1 MDAEEFLGLQATHN
15 PHRWFVE
22 VTPGISTG
30 GGFLFGGCGLGAAI
44 AALEHTTGRPL
55 IWATAQYLSYA
66 MNPSVL
72 DIDVTVAA
80 DGRSTAQARAT
91 GHVADREIFTVNA
104 ALGSRSLPDQG
115 QWAERP
121 EVPGPDDC
129 PERNYR
135 FDNDTSIMSRMDV
148 RLADGRDFSQMDG
161 VPGTGRSALWAR
173 MKDPIE
179 WSPAMLAI
187 LGDYV
192 PFGIGQA
199 LGAQAGGNSLDNTLR
214 VVQIVPTDWVL
225 VDIRVQAIH
234 HGFGHG

>member
-1 MDAEEFLGLQATHN
+1 
-15 PHRWFVE
+15 
-22 VTPGISTG
+22 
-30 GGFLFGGCGLGAAI
+30 
-44 AALEHTTGRPL
+44 
-55 IWATAQYLSYA
+55 
-66 MNPSVL
+66 
-72 DIDVTVAA
+72 
-80 DGRSTAQARAT
+80 
-91 GHVADREIFTVNA
+91 
-104 ALGSRSLPDQG
+104 
-115 QWAERP
+115 
-121 EVPGPDDC
+121 VPGPDDC
-129 PERNYR
+129 PKRNYR

-148 RLADGRDFSQMDG
+148 RLADGRDFAQMDG

-234 HGFGHG
+234 HGFGHGVVHLWAEDGTLMGTASQSTIVRHWSNPERPGSQPDDPHVKRASASAAVDGDGDASDGDGDTAATPHQAEEATS